1 MIHEMREM
9 IAADMGQYAHGNQ
22 PIQHMVYLYNYA
34 GAPYKTQEK
43 VHEIMSKLYYSGQE
57 DGKGLCGDEDNG
69 QTSAWYVFSALGF
82 YPVCPGTGEYVI
94 GKPLFDHARILLE
107 SGKQFVV
114 KLRNNSEENIYIQSA
129 MLNGKDFRNSFI
141 THDMIMEG
149 GVLEF
154 EMGPNPNVEWASS
167 SRPFSL
173 SDYVNK
179 FNQ

>member
-1 MIHEMREM
+1 MLFR
-9 IAADMGQYAHGNQ
+9 
-22 PIQHMVYLYNYA
+22 
-34 GAPYKTQEK
+34 
-43 VHEIMSKLYYSGQE
+43 S
-57 DGKGLCGDEDNG
+57 NG